1 MCSLHL
7 LRHYIKHLLSV
18 CAVDGF
24 VISSIG
30 RGLCVLIGVSR
41 NDTAKEM
48 EYM

>member
-1 MCSLHL
+1 MFL
-7 LRHYIKHLLSV
+7 LRDPMPLFINL
-18 CAVDGF
+18 CTVDGS

-30 RGLCVLIGVSR
+30 RGLCILVGVSR